1 MPRKWRFTPEERA
14 LRAIQRMSLGG
25 HMESSAPVR
34 GGLSKETLAL
44 AAGAANAIDQVPWQQ
59 TILEEPGTLLLT
71 AGLPGNLRWYPGFDG
86 TIGFARVGVDTP
98 ATGTTVVD
106 IYKNGSSIFSDPA
119 HRPALYSGQNTALAS
134 AIDVA
139 SFVVGDYF
147 TADIVQIG
155 SSPGADLTV
164 EIGGLPI
171 LGDPTAVGSG
181 PSTRYSSAILADSPL
196 LYFRLGDTSGTTV
209 VDSSGNGHS
218 GTYHGSPTLGAAG
231 ALAGDIN
238 TAVTFDGVNDYID
251 CAVDLSALDHYSVEF
266 WLKVASFA
274 NNNDL
279 VCEYS
284 ASTDANDHAFAVSPN
299 SAGTLATLGSSS
311 GLFAFGENGSFGT
324 FAANA
329 FTRPSSG
336 AWHHY
341 VLELD
346 RRASPGVMQA
356 YVDGIAQ
363 NVSPPT
369 DAIGGSLH
377 TYTLYLMSRAGSS
390 LFLAGTLD
398 EFAIYPTIL
407 SSTQVSNHHNAG
419 I

>member
-1 MPRKWRFTPEERA
+1 M
-14 LRAIQRMSLGG
+14 RAIQRMSLGG

-86 TIGFARVGVDTP
+86 TVGFARVGVDTP

-209 VDSSGNGHS
+209 VDSSGNGHN

-251 CAVDLSALDHYSVEF
+251 CALNLSAYQKLSVEF
-266 WLKVASFA
+266 WLKVAAFA
-274 NNNDL
+274 NDDHVL
-279 VCEYS
+279 TEF
-284 ASTDANDHAFAVSPN
+284 TANFTADSPGHGFVISPN
-299 SAGTLATLGSSS
+299 NNGITSGASGTFSSGERTSAGGYVARDFARPSAGT
-311 GLFAFGENGSFGT
+311 FHHVVMT
-324 FAANA
+324 FDRAA
-329 FTRPSSG
+329 G
-336 AWHHY
+336 GQLH
-341 VLELD
+341 
-346 RRASPGVMQA
+346 A
-356 YVDGIAQ
+356 YVDGSIAG
-363 NVSPPT
+363 T
-369 DAIGGSLH
+369 DSNDATGGNFAND
-377 TYTLYLMSRAGSS
+377 TLYVMSRAGSS

-398 EFAIYPTIL
+398 EFAIYPVVL
-407 SSTQVSNHHNAG
+407 SSTQISNHYAAG